1 MNMRLNDTDI
11 SRLITACK
19 LYQERTGSEYMWEQY
34 DDLINKVS
42 MLIKTTIQLMKILFA
57 FLATL
62 FLANPAWAVDVMMGA
77 NGNLVFEPA
86 EVTIAAGE
94 SVHFVNNM
102 LPPHNVVVEDH
113 PEISHEGL
121 AMMPGE
127 EFDVTFAE
135 AGDYTYWCGPHKG
148 AGMIGTVHVE

>member
-1 MNMRLNDTDI
+1 M
-11 SRLITACK
+11 
-19 LYQERTGSEYMWEQY
+19 
-34 DDLINKVS
+34 KVF
-42 MLIKTTIQLMKILFA
+42 FA

-62 FLANPAWAVDVMMGA
+62 FLALPAWAVDVQMGA
-77 NGNLVFEPA
+77 NGNLVFDPA
-86 EVTIAAGE
+86 EVTISAGD

-113 PEISHEGL
+113 PELSHEDL
-121 AMMPGE
+121 AMLPGE
-127 EFDVTFAE
+127 DFEVAFPE